1 MQREPE
7 ENMRRYANRICKAFH
22 LAYPIKSSKDKAT
35 AFSREQIMMDRFLEG
50 LSFDVQTRLKYKEF
64 ETFEKLIEKAE
75 MMAMA
80 VEEAQVRSRLNAFQ
94 PKYVEPN
101 RELTKVKEALD
112 RLSTQV
118 ESNTHE
124 KRFEENME
132 KMQRKLST
140 RRNTS
145 FSQRSPIL
153 PPDIGKLSSRRNP
166 KKEIVFI
173 VDDNLYEWNHLAFGL
188 TNAPRNLFPIL
199 DT

>member
-1 MQREPE
+1 
-7 ENMRRYANRICKAFH
+7 
-22 LAYPIKSSKDKAT
+22 
-35 AFSREQIMMDRFLEG
+35 
-50 LSFDVQTRLKYKEF
+50 
-64 ETFEKLIEKAE
+64 

-140 RRNTS
+140 RRNTN
-145 FSQRSPIL
+145 
-153 PPDIGKLSSRRNP
+153 IGKLSSRRNP